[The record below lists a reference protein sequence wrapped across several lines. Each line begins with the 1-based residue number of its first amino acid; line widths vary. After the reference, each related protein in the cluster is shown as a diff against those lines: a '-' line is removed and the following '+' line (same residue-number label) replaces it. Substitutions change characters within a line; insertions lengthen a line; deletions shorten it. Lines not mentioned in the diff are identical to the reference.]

1 MTVTIGSLQL
11 TRLAVQP
18 FGYEETGTRDGLTA
32 RKWLVSGFCTPTE
45 WGDLLQEY
53 ETWRDLRIQDP
64 DSVATNSV
72 GTTINLTASANGLTW
87 SAVPCWFIRAPE
99 GEQVGAYVQATV
111 ELVDAAQALEV
122 ALRQKEK
129 ADQAAEDLPD
139 LGTFTIGTAVV
150 KLTKPPETFQ
160 DVPQMQLTAAGNTYI
175 SGPYGATIVR
185 DIEGTTDPDGWI
197 AIQSWFAAVTA
208 VRPSV
213 GGYFPLSAPTATAA
227 NKVID
232 GLKVVEYTVNLSLG
246 VVR

>member
-18 FGYEETGTRDGLTA
+18 FGYEETETRDGLTA

-45 WGDLLQEY
+45 WGDLLEQY

-64 DSVATNSV
+64 DSVAANSV
-72 GTTINLTASANGLTW
+72 GTTVSLTASSNGLTW
-87 SAVPCWFIRAPE
+87 SAVPCWFIQAPQS
-99 GEQVGAYVQATV
+99 EQVGAYVQATI

-129 ADQAAEDLPD
+129 QDQAAEDLPD
-139 LGTFTIGTAVV
+139 LGTFTIGTAVI

-160 DVPQMQLTAAGNTYI
+160 DIPQMELTAAGNTYI
-175 SGPYGATIVR
+175 SGPLGATMVR
-185 DIEGTTDPDGWI
+185 DIEGTTSASGWT
-197 AIQSWFAAVTA
+197 AIQSWFAAATA
-208 VRPSV
+208 SRPAI
-213 GGYFPLSAPTATAA
+213 GDYFPLSAPTATAA

-232 GLKVVEYTVNLSLG
+232 GLKVVEYTVTLGLG